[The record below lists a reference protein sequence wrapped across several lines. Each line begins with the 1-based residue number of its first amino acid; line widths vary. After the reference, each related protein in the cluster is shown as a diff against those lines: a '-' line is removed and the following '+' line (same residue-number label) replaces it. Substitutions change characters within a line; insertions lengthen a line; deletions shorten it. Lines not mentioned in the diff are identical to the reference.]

1 MSYDPTREFYSDIN
15 AAFAK
20 KWKADTQQSL
30 NFEQSHG
37 GSGKQ
42 ARAVLDGLEA
52 DIVTL
57 ALAHDIDVLAKKGL
71 VDSGW
76 RERLPNNSAPYT
88 STIVFLVRPG
98 NPKQIRD
105 WGDLVR
111 GDVELIAANPKTGG
125 GARWNYLAAWGYS
138 LKQSLGDLNR
148 LKDPASAAEVDLAQE
163 KAKEFVRELY
173 KRVIVLD
180 SGARGA
186 TSSFL
191 QRGLGDALICW
202 ENEAHLALNEL
213 GYESAELVVPS
224 TSILAEPPVAVVD
237 RNVDQR
243 GTRAVAEAY
252 LKFLYTDEGQRIAA
266 ERYYRP
272 YRADNVD
279 KELLK
284 RFPALELF
292 TIDEVFGGWHAA
304 QEKHFVDG
312 GMFDQIYVAK

>member
-1 MSYDPTREFYSDIN
+1 M
-15 AAFAK
+15 
-20 KWKADTQQSL
+20 
-30 NFEQSHG
+30 
-37 GSGKQ
+37 
-42 ARAVLDGLEA
+42 
-52 DIVTL
+52 
-57 ALAHDIDVLAKKGL
+57 
-71 VDSGW
+71 DSGW

-105 WGDLVR
+105 WDDLVR
-111 GDVELIAANPKTGG
+111 GDMELIAANPKTGG

-138 LKQSLGDLNR
+138 LKQSLGDLKR
-148 LKDPASAAEVDLAQE
+148 LKDPASAAEVDGAQE

-237 RNVDQR
+237 RNVDKR

-252 LKFLYTDEGQRIAA
+252 LKFLYTVEGQRIAA

-292 TIDEVFGGWHAA
+292 TIDEVFGGWDAA

-312 GMFDQIYVAK
+312 GVFDQIYEAK